1 MDAEFDGVA
10 AGEARQLGQRAR
22 RDDGLELRRGR
33 VELGLLDR
41 EPVRVGG
48 DHDELPRLE
57 ADEDPGQHRPRLV
70 AGGGARDTVD
80 GLEQRLA
87 VDRVQL
93 GVDGR
98 QPWEVLG
105 VEDVQARAVRA
116 GDDLHRALLGPV
128 LDRDVALGEQA
139 RELDERL
146 ARDDDGAV
154 AFDLGV
160 ERRPQRQLHV
170 GGGEGQHVAVGA
182 EKDPGEHLDGAAGRD
197 GTGDDAELGDELVAG
212 DADLHPR
219 SGGHLRHRLIFRH
232 IVAEAGSRRL
242 CLHSSLNPLVEVIG
256 SVDDGEDGAIRLPE
270 RVCAVEGTRGENAG
284 FNRAE
289 RVSASSHRNHP
300 ACLIRAVSS
309 CTRLYTE
316 RSSRIIPSIF
326 AFACITV
333 VWSRPP
339 NSLPI
344 FGSDES
350 VSARERYIATWR
362 G

>member
-1 MDAEFDGVA
+1 MNAEFDGVA
-10 AGEARQLGQRAR
+10 AGQSRQLRQRAGR
-22 RDDGLELRRGR
+22 NDRLELGRGGI
-33 VELGLLDR
+33 ELGLLDR
-41 EPVRVGG
+41 EPVGVGG
-48 DHDELPRLE
+48 DHDELSGLE
-57 ADEDPGQHRPRLV
+57 ADEDPGQHRARLV
-70 AGGGARDTVD
+70 AGGRARDAID

-93 GVDGR
+93 RVDGR
-98 QPWEVLG
+98 QAREVLG
-105 VEDVQARAVRA
+105 VEDVQAGVVRP

-128 LDRDVALGEQA
+128 LDRDVALGQQA

-154 AFDLGV
+154 PFDLGV

-170 GGGEGQHVAVGA
+170 GGRERQHIAVGA
-182 EKDPGEHLDGAAGRD
+182 EQNPGEHLDGAAGRD

-212 DADLHPR
+212 DADLHPG
-219 SGGHLRHRLIFRH
+219 SGRHLRHRPIFT
-232 IVAEAGSRRL
+232 EAGFRRL
-242 CLHSSLNPLVEVIG
+242 CLHSSLNPLVEVVG
-256 SVDDGEDGAIRLPE
+256 SVDDGEDGANRLPE
-270 RVCAVEGTRGENAG
+270 RDCAVDRRRGEIAAV
-284 FNRAE
+284 NRVE
-289 RVSASSHRNHP
+289 RVSRGSHRNHP

-316 RSSRIIPSIF
+316 RSSRIMPSIF